1 MTEEEYRAR
10 TQNDVLI
17 RRVRGVVADLSD
29 ARTPRRHD
37 AKADQYRHE
46 DNSCSMA
53 SWCHDVSLRSRP
65 VISFG
70 GSIPSSCKIVG
81 PTSRSEPPARRAP
94 SCFGAPA
101 PTITSG
107 TGLVVWAV
115 WGPPVAGS
123 IISSQLPGSEVQ
135 IPVPPP
141 SSGVLQ
147 PTPRP

>member
-1 MTEEEYRAR
+1 MTKEEYRAR
-10 TQNDVLI
+10 PQNDVLI

-53 SWCHDVSLRSRP
+53 SWRHDVSLRSRP

-81 PTSRSEPPARRAP
+81 PTSRSEPPVRRCHLGAP
-94 SCFGAPA
+94 S
-101 PTITSG
+101 PTMTNG
-107 TGLVVWAV
+107 TGFVVCAV
-115 WGPPVAGS
+115 CGPPVAGS
-123 IISSQLPGSEVQ
+123 IISSQLPWSAV
-135 IPVPPP
+135 
-141 SSGVLQ
+141 
-147 PTPRP
+147 TRTD

>member
-1 MTEEEYRAR
+1 MTKEEYRAR

-17 RRVRGVVADLSD
+17 RRVPGVVADLSGKLD
-29 ARTPRRHD
+29 CWNVGKKHSDDDPPSNLPTFQHARH
-37 AKADQYRHE
+37 Q
-46 DNSCSMA
+46 SF
-53 SWCHDVSLRSRP
+53 SLRSRP

-94 SCFGAPA
+94 SCCGAPA
-101 PTITSG
+101 PTSTSG

-123 IISSQLPGSEVQ
+123 IISSQLP
-135 IPVPPP
+135 
-141 SSGVLQ
+141 
-147 PTPRP
+147 

>member
-1 MTEEEYRAR
+1 MTKEEYRAR
-10 TQNDVLI
+10 PQNDVLI

-53 SWCHDVSLRSRP
+53 SWRHDVSLRSRP

-81 PTSRSEPPARRAP
+81 PTSRREP

-123 IISSQLPGSEVQ
+123 IISSQLP
-135 IPVPPP
+135 
-141 SSGVLQ
+141 
-147 PTPRP
+147 